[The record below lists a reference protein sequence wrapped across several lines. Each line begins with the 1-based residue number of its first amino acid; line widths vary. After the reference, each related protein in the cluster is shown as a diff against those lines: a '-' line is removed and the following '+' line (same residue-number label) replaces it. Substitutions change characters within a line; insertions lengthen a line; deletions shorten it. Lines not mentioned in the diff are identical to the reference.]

1 MNTFRCITISVCL
14 SALLGTAWAQQ
25 PVKPVLSAE
34 PAGPAVSPALAP
46 KISADAGPLSL
57 SPNYVIGAE
66 DSLKIEV
73 WKEPQ
78 LSTTLTVRPDGKI
91 SLPLIDD
98 IMAAGFTPM
107 QLKDDIA
114 ARLSKFVTDPVV
126 NVSVLQVNSKNVFMI
141 GNVGHVGS
149 IPIAP
154 GMTILQA
161 IASAG
166 GLTPYANGKHI
177 YILRGDPGKQQKVFF
192 DYNKAD
198 VRSDEM
204 PTTQNNSA
212 FLSQHPNVKVVI
224 EGHCDDRGSE
234 EYNLALGTSRAESAK
249 QALVQQGIA
258 AERITTVSLGKE
270 KPFCNQDNEQCWQ
283 QNRVDHFVF
292 AR

>member
-1 MNTFRCITISVCL
+1 MNTFRCITISICL

-126 NVSVLQVNSKNVFMI
+126 SVSVLGVNSKHVFMI
-141 GNVGHVGS
+141 GQIGHVGMVQLT
-149 IPIAP
+149 P

-166 GLTPYANGKHI
+166 GIAPYANGKKI
-177 YILRGDPGKQQKVFF
+177 YILRGDPTKPQKIFF
-192 DYNKAD
+192 DYTKALKKGD
-198 VRSDEM
+198 M
-204 PTTQNNSA
+204 
-212 FLSQHPNVKVVI
+212 
-224 EGHCDDRGSE
+224 
-234 EYNLALGTSRAESAK
+234 
-249 QALVQQGIA
+249 QGVTLLPGDTI
-258 AERITTVSLGKE
+258 
-270 KPFCNQDNEQCWQ
+270 
-283 QNRVDHFVF
+283 VF
-292 AR
+292 P